1 MLRPRTVGLTPALA
15 RAARDLHHPGVRP
28 PPRLWLLAALL
39 PVACSRPEELQDA
52 SGRYRLLVSVAV
64 DPALP
69 FAGQRDLI
77 AGALAAAP
85 VDVLVA
91 ADHLL
96 AGSAEDALAAASRR
110 DVRIVCAS
118 VAPPDA
124 RRRATDGRWTAAV
137 EYGAGCGG
145 AGLDVAVLAARGI
158 DVPRRIGLGARWFR
172 AATAAA
178 GGTEVPAPGDFA
190 LRTLRLQHDA
200 LLTTPGDAVLRIAYV
215 DGGPDGHWCSA
226 VRADLEAARPA
237 RPGIDLGIDAGG
249 DGGID
254 AGIRRALAQNPS
266 ALLVASRD
274 PGPHAEARREALARG
289 VAVVVLGVE
298 PADEHWTGW
307 VGVDPHALGRAAA
320 DAVRQVAAEG
330 ARLAIVRRPSGPHAD
345 ALQQGFVEALGLARR
360 P

>member
-1 MLRPRTVGLTPALA
+1 M
-15 RAARDLHHPGVRP
+15 RP

-39 PVACSRPEELQDA
+39 PAACGRPEVLQDA
-52 SGRYRLLVSVAV
+52 SGRYRLVVSVEV

-69 FAGQRDLI
+69 FAGQRDAI
-77 AGALAAAP
+77 AGALAAEG

-96 AGSAEDALAAASRR
+96 AGSAEDALAATSQR

-124 RRRATDGRWTAAV
+124 RRRAADGRWAAAV
-137 EYGAGCGG
+137 EYGAACGG
-145 AGLDVAVLAARGI
+145 AGLDLAVLAARGI
-158 DVPRRIGLGARWFR
+158 EVPRRMGLGTRWFR
-172 AATAAA
+172 ATTAAA
-178 GGTEVPAPGDFA
+178 GGSEVPAPGDFA

-200 LLTTPGDAVLRIAYV
+200 LLTRPGDAVLRIAYV

-237 RPGIDLGIDAGG
+237 RPSIDLGF
-249 DGGID
+249 DGGGEGGIA
-254 AGIRRALAQNPS
+254 AGIRRSLAQNPS

-274 PGPHAEARREALARG
+274 PGSHAEARREALARG
-289 VAVVVLGVE
+289 VRVVVLGVE
-298 PADEHWTGW
+298 PADEHWTCW
-307 VGVDPHALGRAAA
+307 AGVDPQALGRAAA
-320 DAVRQVAAEG
+320 DAVRQVAADG
-330 ARLAIVRRPSGPHAD
+330 ARIALVRRPAGAHGTDP
-345 ALQQGFVEALGLARR
+345 LQQGFVEALGLARR